1 MKILFYTEVIIVKI
15 ISKMKLQEM
24 KRDGK
29 EAKFVVY
36 TPDKRVAGKLFSVYK
51 PAPHYK
57 GGECERAQHWIK
69 LVDENM
75 SGYRNVAFY
84 IKDGY
89 VNSYC
94 NLEYFQNENERYNGK
109 YGEIYQLSNK
119 RFEVG
124 DIVHIKENIC
134 MDPARPGHVTSEML
148 ERRGEF
154 AVINYA
160 DNDGYCRLEDGIG
173 FLWGEDLLEPPCIP
187 MIKINGIIVPKSDNI
202 AEGE

>member
-1 MKILFYTEVIIVKI
+1 MKILFYTEVTVVKI

-36 TPDKRVAGKLFSVYK
+36 TPDKRVAEKLFSVYK
-51 PAPHYK
+51 PAPRYK
-57 GGECERAQHWIK
+57 GGENERTQHWTR
-69 LVDENM
+69 LVNENM

-89 VNSYC
+89 VDSYC
-94 NLEYFQNENERYNGK
+94 NLEYFQAENERYNEK
-109 YGEIYQLSNK
+109 YGNIYQLSNK

-124 DIVHIKENIC
+124 DIVHIKENIRV
-134 MDPARPGHVTSEML
+134 DPDKPGYVTSEML
-148 ERRGEF
+148 KLRGEF

-160 DNDGYCRLEDGIG
+160 GNDGFCKLENGLG
-173 FLWGEDLLEPPCIP
+173 FWWVEDLLEPPHIP

>member
-1 MKILFYTEVIIVKI
+1 MKILFYTEVVILKI

-36 TPDKRVAGKLFSVYK
+36 TPDKRVAEKLFSVYK

-57 GGECERAQHWIK
+57 GGGYERTQYWIK

-89 VNSYC
+89 VDSYC
-94 NLEYFQNENERYNGK
+94 NLEYFQDENERHNGK
-109 YGEIYQLSNK
+109 YGNIYQLSNK

-124 DIVHIKENIC
+124 DIVHIKENIRV
-134 MDPARPGHVTSEML
+134 DPLNYGHLTDHMF

-160 DNDGYCRLEDGIG
+160 GNDSYYRFEGDG
-173 FLWGEDLLEPPCIP
+173 FAWGEDLLEPPRMP

-202 AEGE
+202 VEGE

>member
-1 MKILFYTEVIIVKI
+1 MKILFYTEVVIVKI
-15 ISKMKLQEM
+15 ISKMKLQEI
-24 KRDGK
+24 KRDSK

-57 GGECERAQHWIK
+57 GGEYERAQYWIK
-69 LVDENM
+69 LVNENM

-89 VNSYC
+89 VDSYC
-94 NLEYFQNENERYNGK
+94 SLEYFQDEDERHNGK

-119 RFEVG
+119 TFEAG
-124 DIVHIKENIC
+124 DVVHIKENIC
-134 MDPARPGHVTSEML
+134 MDPARPGHVTSEMFK
-148 ERRGEF
+148 RCGEF
-154 AVINYA
+154 AIIR
-160 DNDGYCRLEDGIG
+160 DTETDGYYKIEEDP
-173 FLWGEDLLEPPCIP
+173 FWWAEDLLEPPHIP

>member
-1 MKILFYTEVIIVKI
+1 MKILFYTEVVIVKI

-29 EAKFVVY
+29 EAKFVIY
-36 TPDKRVAGKLFSVYK
+36 TPDKRVAEKLFSVYK
-51 PAPHYK
+51 PNPRYK
-57 GGECERAQHWIK
+57 DGENGKTQTWTK
-69 LVDENM
+69 LVNENP

-89 VNSYC
+89 VDSYC
-94 NLEYFQNENERYNGK
+94 SLEYFQDENERYDGK

-134 MDPARPGHVTSEML
+134 IDPANYGHLTDDMFKH
-148 ERRGEF
+148 RGEF
-154 AVINYA
+154 AIIR
-160 DNDGYCRLEDGIG
+160 DNGGSSHHLIEGNP
-173 FLWGEDLLEPPCIP
+173 FWWSEDLLEPPCMP
-187 MIKINGIIVPKSDNI
+187 MIKVNGIIVPKSDNI